1 MEQTF
6 INVIN
11 QVGFP
16 IAACIMMWYTNQKT
30 LKALEDERAAHREEV
45 QQTSNAINKLS
56 DVLGQMNSKLDNI
69 PKG

>member
-30 LKALEDERAAHREEV
+30 LKALEDERAAHKEEV
-45 QQTSNAINKLS
+45 QQTTNAINKLS
-56 DVLGQMNSKLDNI
+56 DVLGQMNAKLDV
-69 PKG
+69 K

>member
-6 INVIN
+6 ISIVN

-16 IAACIMMWYTNQKT
+16 IAACCMMWYTNQKT
-30 LKALEDERAAHREEV
+30 LKALEDERAAHKEEV
-45 QQTSNAINKLS
+45 QQTTNAINKLS

-69 PKG
+69 PKV

>member
-30 LKALEDERAAHREEV
+30 LKALEDERAAHKEEV
-45 QQTSNAINKLS
+45 KQTTNAIDKLA
-56 DVLGQMNSKLDNI
+56 DVLNSMNSKLDNI
-69 PKG
+69 PRG

>member
-30 LKALEDERAAHREEV
+30 LKALEDERAAHKEEV
-45 QQTSNAINKLS
+45 QQTTNAINKLS
-56 DVLGQMNSKLDNI
+56 DVLGQMNAKLDA
-69 PKG
+69 K

>member
-30 LKALEDERAAHREEV
+30 LKALEDERAAHKEEV
-45 QQTSNAINKLS
+45 QQTTNAINKLS
-56 DVLGQMNSKLDNI
+56 DVLGQMNAKLNA
-69 PKG
+69 K

>member
-16 IAACIMMWYTNQKT
+16 IAACVMMWYTNQKT
-30 LKALEDERAAHREEV
+30 LNALEDERAAHKEEV
-45 QQTSNAINKLS
+45 QQTTNAINKLS
-56 DVLGQMNSKLDNI
+56 DVLGQMNAKLDA
-69 PKG
+69 K

>member
-30 LKALEDERAAHREEV
+30 LKALEDERAAHKEEV
-45 QQTSNAINKLS
+45 QQTTNAINKLS
-56 DVLGQMNSKLDNI
+56 DVLGQMNAKLDAM
-69 PKG
+69 

>member
-6 INVIN
+6 INIVN

-30 LKALEDERAAHREEV
+30 LKALEDERAAHKEEV
-45 QQTSNAINKLS
+45 GQTTEAINKLS
-56 DVLGQMNSKLDNI
+56 DVLQQMNSKLDNM
-69 PKG
+69 

>member
-30 LKALEDERAAHREEV
+30 LKALEDERAAHKEEV
-45 QQTSNAINKLS
+45 QQTTNAINKLS
-56 DVLGQMNSKLDNI
+56 DVLGQMNAKLDG
-69 PKG
+69 K

>member
-30 LKALEDERAAHREEV
+30 LKALEDERAAHKEEV
-45 QQTSNAINKLS
+45 EQTTNAINKLS
-56 DVLGQMNSKLDNI
+56 DVLNQMNAKLDN
-69 PKG
+69 K